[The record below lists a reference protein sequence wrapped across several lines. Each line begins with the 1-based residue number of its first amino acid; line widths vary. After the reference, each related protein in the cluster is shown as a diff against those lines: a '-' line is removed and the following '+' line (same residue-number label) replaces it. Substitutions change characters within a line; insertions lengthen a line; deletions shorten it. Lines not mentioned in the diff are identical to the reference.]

1 MKIRVSSVSHLLQ
14 VDLDKRSAISSA
26 RLSSP
31 LGGRIHRITP
41 QPQALDGGLEKGI
54 GATHTLVGKIV
65 LQILHWPFAPS
76 APPVLEHMTE
86 KRCLGDKVFVV
97 DTLKWSQIP
106 NENHESQIFTYRG
119 ELRRSHLSDK
129 KGWTVQAAP
138 KSMPRTFNREFSAS
152 IEVNL
157 CSRGGKSGSRTL
169 LEVLAGRNLPQCHGD
184 CS

>member
-1 MKIRVSSVSHLLQ
+1 
-14 VDLDKRSAISSA
+14 
-26 RLSSP
+26 
-31 LGGRIHRITP
+31 
-41 QPQALDGGLEKGI
+41 
-54 GATHTLVGKIV
+54 
-65 LQILHWPFAPS
+65 
-76 APPVLEHMTE
+76 MTE

-106 NENHESQIFTYRG
+106 NGNHEPQIFTYRG
-119 ELRRSHLSDK
+119 DLCRSHLSDK

-169 LEVLAGRNLPQCHGD
+169 LEALVIRTSPYYQGNLLVEPSTPNPTRIWKWLNIGFRPICMRTGGGMRRRKGQLRKRHTG
-184 CS
+184 SGGTSFR